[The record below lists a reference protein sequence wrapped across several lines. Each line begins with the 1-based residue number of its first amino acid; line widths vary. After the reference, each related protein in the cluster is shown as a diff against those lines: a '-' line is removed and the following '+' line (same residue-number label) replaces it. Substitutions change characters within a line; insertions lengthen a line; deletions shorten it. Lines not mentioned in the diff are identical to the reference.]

1 MYHSTL
7 HEEMA
12 ELTERYIEKLNETIS
27 RYPEI
32 NYSLDEIQK
41 EITEINQIFRYLSKK
56 WSFEIIALLY
66 MRVLKFNDLK
76 DLLGGISS
84 RTLTDRLRMLET
96 AGILVRSIVNEAPV
110 KIQYSLSE
118 KGKQIAISC
127 YPFIY
132 QSKI

>member
-1 MYHSTL
+1 MYHSIL

-41 EITEINQIFRYLSKK
+41 EINEINQIFRYLSKK

-96 AGILVRSIVNEAPV
+96 AGILVRSIVNEAPI

-118 KGKQIAISC
+118 RGKQIAISC

>member
-76 DLLGGISS
+76 ELLGGISS

>member
-96 AGILVRSIVNEAPV
+96 AGILVRNIVNEAPV